1 MSDGPIVP
9 GEVLVE
15 PGTIE
20 INAGRSRVLLRVVNS
35 GDRAIQVGSHYHF
48 AAANPALLFD
58 RELALGRR
66 LDIIAGTAV
75 RFEPGVER
83 EVWLVALAGA
93 RFVPCLRGEHPSP
106 LTPMEPAP

>member
-1 MSDGPIVP
+1 MSQQEIIP

-58 RELALGRR
+58 REQALGRR
-66 LDIIAGTAV
+66 LDVIAGTAV

-93 RFVPCLRGEHPSP
+93 RFVPGLRGEHSAP
-106 LTPMEPAP
+106 LTLTEPAS

>member
-1 MSDGPIVP
+1 MSDEPIIP
-9 GEVLVE
+9 GEVLVQ
-15 PGTIE
+15 PGSIE
-20 INAGRSRVLLRVVNS
+20 INAGRPRVLLRVVNS

-58 RELALGRR
+58 RDLALGRR

-83 EVWLVALAGA
+83 EVWLVALAGG
-93 RFVPCLRGEHPSP
+93 RFVPGLRGQHPSP